1 MTAAKPPAGGFLLP
15 LLTLSLMGGILIGRS
30 AGMWQ
35 LLAAGTALCL
45 AAGLLAKGRLRLTAA
60 LLAAVSIGGLL
71 GFHAWHPTLPPE
83 GECVVT
89 GVIVQ
94 EIHLRGDGQVQ
105 TILTDVTVN
114 GERLGADAY
123 WTYYLDEDEPLPEL
137 LVPGERIAFVG
148 KVYHPGGRTAP
159 GGFDFREYLLQR
171 GVHIGVYG
179 AEELTAADGPF
190 HLKGAAAYVRHI
202 LTLRLMD
209 VMGEEAGAVAAAMLL
224 GTRDYLYEED
234 TEAFRRLGVA
244 HILSISGYHV
254 GVLAAMLSMLLKPF
268 RLSRR
273 TRALL
278 CGGVLAAYCILT
290 GGSAPVIRAT
300 LLFLLH
306 ETGRLRHRQNL
317 PLHLLCL
324 SAALQLIF
332 SPPLLT
338 SASFQLTYSA
348 MLGLLILLPALKRL
362 PGLRRENV
370 LTEGLCASIAAQLGI
385 LPVQLYWFGEIPL
398 LGLVLNIAVMSLT
411 SGVMAL
417 YWLTLA
423 LLGVPGLNILMG
435 RCAAATTHIL
445 LAVARWMSENIAVSL
460 PVRQPDWLHVTG
472 WLLLLTGA
480 SILIPRHRAKL
491 RHTLAIAGLALMLTI
506 LIPLPHLQTEYIQ
519 FSVGDAD
526 AALLHDRNTVVVI
539 DAGGEGLELAGYLS
553 DRCLTVDALIL
564 THLHE
569 DHAGGVRELLGQG
582 VPIRACYL
590 PVGAQQAGDLDET
603 LQPLLQ
609 ELNDAGVPITYL
621 SRGDRLDLP
630 SGSLTALW
638 PQEDLLQPGHPA
650 NDASLTLLAEL
661 HGATLLL
668 TGDLT
673 GDYEHYAALPADI
686 LKAAHHGSAS
696 STSTEF
702 LQAVSPQLVLLSC
715 GSEERE
721 ASFAE
726 RCPLPT
732 LSTHSCGTITLRFTP
747 GGFTAQTYL
756 PREQ

>member
-1 MTAAKPPAGGFLLP
+1 MTTAKPPAGGFLLP
-15 LLTLSLMGGILIGRS
+15 LMTLSLMAGVMLGRS
-30 AGMWQ
+30 ADMWQ
-35 LLAAGTALCL
+35 LM
-45 AAGLLAKGRLRLTAA
+45 TAA
-60 LLAAVSIGGLL
+60 AALSLAIVLLTRHTVRHAAILLLTLCIGGLL
-71 GFHAWHPTLPPE
+71 SFHAWHPALPPE
-83 GECVVT
+83 GESIVT

-94 EIHLRGDGQVQ
+94 EVHLRQDGQVQ

-137 LVPGERIAFVG
+137 LVPGARIAFIG
-148 KVYHPGGRTAP
+148 KVYHPGGRTTP
-159 GGFDFREYLLQR
+159 GDFDFREYLLQR

-190 HLKGAAAYVRHI
+190 HLKGAAYIRHI

-224 GTRDYLYEED
+224 GTRDYLYDED
-234 TEAFRRLGVA
+234 AEAFRRLSIA

-254 GVLAAMLSMLLKPF
+254 GVLAAMLSMLLKPL

-273 TRALL
+273 TRFLL
-278 CGGVLAAYCILT
+278 CGGVLASYCILT

-306 ETGRLRHRQNL
+306 ETGRLRHHQNL
-317 PLHLLCL
+317 PLHLLSL

-348 MLGLLILLPALKRL
+348 MLGLLILRPALKRL

-398 LGLVLNIAVMSLT
+398 LGFALNIAVMSLT

-423 LLGVPGLNILMG
+423 LLGVPGLNTLIG
-435 RCAAATTHIL
+435 RCAAATTNIL
-445 LAVARWMSENIAVSL
+445 LSIARWMSENIAVSL

-491 RHTLAIAGLALMLTI
+491 RRTLVIAGMALMLTI

-569 DHAGGVRELLGQG
+569 DHAGGARELLSQG
-582 VPIRACYL
+582 VPIRACYF

-609 ELNDAGVPITYL
+609 ELNDAGVPIMYL
-621 SRGDRLDLP
+621 SRGNRLDLP

-638 PQEDLLQPGHPA
+638 PQENLLQPGHPA
-650 NDASLTLLAEL
+650 NDASLTLLAKL
-661 HGATLLL
+661 HGTTLLL

-673 GDYEHYAALPADI
+673 GTYEHYAAQPADI
-686 LKAAHHGSAS
+686 LKAAHHGSTS
-696 STSTEF
+696 STSPEF

-726 RCPLPT
+726 RCPLPI